1 MKYVVSQIDKSKNTS
16 KITQDVNIA
25 KAIYWLQVA
34 PRDVSTETIINCYQI
49 CGFGQE
55 SVNSITNDNE
65 IDEEFESLLTQP
77 CEDDK
82 ITIEDFITFDDNL
95 TTQAGQINTDLID
108 WQQQAREEAIKEV
121 VPVTSSASQAVNVVS
136 DDDED
141 DQEESTSWHLTTS
154 EAFHHLDDLLHF
166 PMMENDATL
175 AGLIPEVTVTII
187 KLSFLKQSNI
197 KTIFLKS

>member
-1 MKYVVSQIDKSKNTS
+1 M
-16 KITQDVNIA
+16 
-25 KAIYWLQVA
+25 
-34 PRDVSTETIINCYQI
+34 
-49 CGFGQE
+49 
-55 SVNSITNDNE
+55 
-65 IDEEFESLLTQP
+65 
-77 CEDDK
+77 
-82 ITIEDFITFDDNL
+82 
-95 TTQAGQINTDLID
+95 ID

-121 VPVTSSASQAVNVVS
+121 VPGTSSASQAVNVVS

-141 DQEESTSWHLTTS
+141 DQEGSTSWHLTTS

-166 PMMENDATL
+166 SMMENDATL